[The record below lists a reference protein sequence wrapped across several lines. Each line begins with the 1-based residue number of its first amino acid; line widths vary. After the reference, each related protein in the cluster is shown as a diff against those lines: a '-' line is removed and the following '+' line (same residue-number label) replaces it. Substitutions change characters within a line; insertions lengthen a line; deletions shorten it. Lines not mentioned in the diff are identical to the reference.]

1 MAIVQISQ
9 IQVRRGLNSDLPQ
22 LASGEMGW
30 SLDTR
35 QLYIGNGTTA
45 EGAPTEG
52 ITEILTQYS
61 NLLEVGISYTFQGTE
76 SGYTS
81 ITGPNALSPVVRTL
95 QQLLD
100 EDVSVKDFGAK
111 GNGTTDDTVAINRA
125 IQQVYY
131 SGLNGTSYINSQ
143 RVIKFPAGTYIITGQ
158 ILLPPNITIVGD
170 GRDNTVIS
178 STYTGGAAFVTCDS
192 LFQTGAGFG
201 TNGATLPKAMSF
213 KGLTFALTGSAVLF
227 YADSVTGI
235 VFDQVKFSGGTYNL
249 AVYNSKATSN
259 YVKIE
264 DSVLTGSTTAPIY
277 EPSDSNTGLITR
289 TNYFDTRKQ
298 NLPNSTATTIT
309 SLSAGAGV
317 VRYQLTD
324 LSNNYRIGE
333 LKYNNSNGVLSF
345 DDEWTE
351 PLTSM
356 GANLYATASGNLVC
370 TPGNVNI
377 SPYTTTFKYNI
388 TQFV

>member
-9 IQVRRGLNSDLPQ
+9 IQVRRGLNADLPQ

-61 NLLEVGISYTFQGTE
+61 NLLEVGISYTFQGTQ

-81 ITGPNALSPVVRTL
+81 VTGPNVLSPVVRTL

-100 EDVSVKDFGAK
+100 EDVSVKDFGAV
-111 GNGTTDDTVAINRA
+111 GNGSTDDTVAINRA

-143 RVIKFPAGTYIITGQ
+143 RTLKFPAGTYVVSGQ

-178 STYTGGAAFVTCDS
+178 STYTSGAAFITCDS
-192 LFQTGAGFG
+192 LFQSGASFG
-201 TNGATLPKAMSF
+201 NNGAVLPKAMSF

-227 YADSVTGI
+227 YVDSAVGI
-235 VFDQVKFSGGTYNL
+235 IFDQVKFSGGTYNL
-249 AVYNSKATSN
+249 AIYNHKQTSN
-259 YVKIE
+259 YIKIE
-264 DSVLTGSTTAPIY
+264 DSVLTGSATAPIF
-277 EPSDSNTGLITR
+277 EDSATTTGVITR
-289 TNYFDTRKQ
+289 TNYFDTRRQ
-298 NLPNSTATTIT
+298 NLSIGTTTIT
-309 SLSAGAGV
+309 TLAAGAGV
-317 VRYQLTD
+317 VRYQMVDNTT
-324 LSNNYRIGE
+324 SNYRIGE
-333 LKYNNSNGVLSF
+333 LKYNNSNGTLSF
-345 DDEWTE
+345 DDEWSE
-351 PLTSM
+351 PLTGL
-356 GANLYATASGNLVC
+356 GANLYANSAGTLTC
-370 TPGNVNI
+370 TVTNA
-377 SPYTTTFKYNI
+377 TTFKYNV
-388 TQFV
+388 TQFI

>member
-9 IQVRRGLNSDLPQ
+9 IQVRRGLNADLPQ

-61 NLLEVGISYTFQGTE
+61 NLLEVGISYTFQGTQ

-81 ITGPNALSPVVRTL
+81 VTGPNVLSPVVRTL

-100 EDVSVKDFGAK
+100 EDVSIKDFGAVGD
-111 GNGTTDDTVAINRA
+111 GNADDTAAINRA

-131 SGLNGTSYINSQ
+131 SGLNGTSYINRQ
-143 RVIKFPAGTYIITGQ
+143 RTIRFPAGTYVVTGQ

-178 STYTGGAAFVTCDS
+178 STYTSGPAFITCDS

-201 TNGATLPKAMSF
+201 NNGATLPKAMSF

-227 YADSVTGI
+227 YIDSAVGVI
-235 VFDQVKFSGGTYNL
+235 FDQVKFSGGTYNV
-249 AVYNSKATSN
+249 AIYNHKRTSN
-259 YVKIE
+259 YIKIE

-277 EPSDSNTGLITR
+277 EDTATTTGVITR
-289 TNYFDTRKQ
+289 TNYFDTRRQ
-298 NLPNSTATTIT
+298 NLSTGTTTIT
-309 SLSAGAGV
+309 TLATGAGV
-317 VRYQLTD
+317 VRYQMSD
-324 LSNNYRIGE
+324 SANNYRLGE
-333 LKYNNSNGVLSF
+333 LKYNNNGTTLSF
-345 DDEWTE
+345 DEEWTE
-351 PLTSM
+351 PLTGL
-356 GANLYATASGNLVC
+356 GANLYATASGNLTC
-370 TPGNVNI
+370 TVTE
-377 SPYTTTFKYNI
+377 STTFKYNI